1 MSNLILQQ
9 MRSFSLHYSTDC
21 NMNCKYCYI
30 DQDNKLH
37 TEENKKIR
45 EAILNGTFIKNIIDL
60 YQQVPE
66 QKMNIESYSLWGAE
80 PTINGDLFYLVHAPL
95 LDFFPNIVFFDFS
108 TNGLVGGKFIYKNF
122 VIPMLEYAETHKRKL
137 TFQIQF
143 SLDGPPELNDKTRQQ
158 GATKQTIQTMK
169 EFIELIPNSQF
180 LDIELACKATWNI
193 DTFREYNNLSKLQAY
208 YDWCDTF
215 IYDIITIA
223 NQKKNIITDT
233 LCFSPTCANP
243 TLATKEDGE
252 IFANWLNLLSQI
264 DTSHYKFYNTHS
276 LFFNGFSSIQQ
287 IAQYRIKN
295 LTKLYEATSCS
306 AGINDYSINYKGEFA
321 FCHQISGFIN
331 SKKQEEKYF
340 YNLFSTNNPSDN
352 HYPLRFY
359 DHMIYLDA
367 KYKLFQTEVVAL
379 ASVNQI
385 NKKYIQSQD
394 ESFLLW
400 YLCTKNNCIISSTY
414 VTTNIFLIPFGGIR
428 FWGNGAAEA
437 LIKFYQHEILRGI
450 R

>member
-143 SLDGPPELNDKTRQQ
+143 SLDGPPELQDKYRGEGSNQKCLNTINYIYNNFDFSNKYLRLRLSTKSTLNGYEIEHYSPERWCQYMDALAVNYAEKDKDYTISYIGQTIATFEVPGNYTVEQGRALIDWKKYVKINTEHFHSCCAGQDSKTIDYLGNIYDCHLLANKNISQEELRQQ
-158 GATKQTIQTMK
+158 FETTMNTLVASNEAIEQDRDKLFNAISSVYCWGATNK
-169 EFIELIPNSQF
+169 N
-180 LDIELACKATWNI
+180 LDSYI
-193 DTFREYNNLSKLQAY
+193 R
-208 YDWCDTF
+208 
-215 IYDIITIA
+215 
-223 NQKKNIITDT
+223 
-233 LCFSPTCANP
+233 
-243 TLATKEDGE
+243 
-252 IFANWLNLLSQI
+252 LLG
-264 DTSHYKFYNTHS
+264 
-276 LFFNGFSSIQQ
+276 NGF
-287 IAQYRIKN
+287 
-295 LTKLYEATSCS
+295 
-306 AGINDYSINYKGEFA
+306 
-321 FCHQISGFIN
+321 
-331 SKKQEEKYF
+331 
-340 YNLFSTNNPSDN
+340 
-352 HYPLRFY
+352 
-359 DHMIYLDA
+359 
-367 KYKLFQTEVVAL
+367 
-379 ASVNQI
+379 
-385 NKKYIQSQD
+385 
-394 ESFLLW
+394 LL
-400 YLCTKNNCIISSTY
+400 
-414 VTTNIFLIPFGGIR
+414 
-428 FWGNGAAEA
+428 
-437 LIKFYQHEILRGI
+437 
-450 R
+450 